1 MKFRDSPKITPED
14 LSDSYDKIFEGS
26 HRLRDTDSFYRWIL
40 KKLNPIAHQ
49 RLLDIGCG
57 EGILVD
63 FAHKLGLISIG
74 MDISASGIK
83 IAQLG
88 TGSKRFALANGENLP
103 FGENSFDYITNIG
116 SLEHFIN
123 PLTGVRE
130 MRRVLHPDGLA
141 AIVLPNGYYLADII
155 WNIWRTGYSV
165 SHQQP
170 LERFA
175 AFGEWRDFLES
186 GGLKIVKTYKYN
198 FCFPKAL
205 NDLHWYRDHPR
216 RILNLLLSPITPFNL
231 SYHFLYLCKK

>member
-155 WNIWRTGYSV
+155 WNIWRRMAGFS
-165 SHQQP
+165 
-170 LERFA
+170 
-175 AFGEWRDFLES
+175 
-186 GGLKIVKTYKYN
+186 
-198 FCFPKAL
+198 
-205 NDLHWYRDHPR
+205 
-216 RILNLLLSPITPFNL
+216 
-231 SYHFLYLCKK
+231 